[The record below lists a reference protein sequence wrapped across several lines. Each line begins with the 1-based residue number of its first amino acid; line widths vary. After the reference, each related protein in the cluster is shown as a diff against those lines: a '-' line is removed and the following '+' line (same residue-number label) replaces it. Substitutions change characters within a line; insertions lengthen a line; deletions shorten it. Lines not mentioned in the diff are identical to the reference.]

1 MMFLG
6 GALVVAW
13 QGEASALLHIVNQSL
28 TSVPNQRTI
37 RASRSVSEEQCV
49 GVLGDCETGLF
60 RSNRLNLVASN
71 MPRAAIADAVDMK

>member
-28 TSVPNQRTI
+28 TSLPNQRTI
-37 RASRSVSEEQCV
+37 HASPSVSEEQCV
-49 GVLGDCETGLF
+49 GVLGDCVRQVCF
-60 RSNRLNLVASN
+60 
-71 MPRAAIADAVDMK
+71 AAIV